1 MEDLSSYSFQYRM
14 KWGAPTKK
22 NAFQGP
28 YTKEDGF
35 LGYNEVCEEEMDKAH
50 PWTKVWEEYNIT
62 HRNIFIYLQLRTIP
76 TLTQLCHS

>member
-50 PWTKVWEEYNIT
+50 PWTKVWEEYNIPSGT
-62 HRNIFIYLQLRTIP
+62 FLF
-76 TLTQLCHS
+76 S